1 MAVIGEQMRPKVFA
15 VFAIDDR
22 AAGRAGVALVGY
34 DQFQRV
40 AKQFDMLIVDR
51 GDAGLQRADQAD
63 RIVTAAD
70 AGLEHDE
77 LASTFPKVKTGQ
89 RKQRLEGAE
98 TFAA

>member
-1 MAVIGEQMRPKVFA
+1 MRTKVFA
-15 VFAIDDR
+15 VFAEDDR

-34 DQFQRV
+34 DQFERM
-40 AKQFDMLIVDR
+40 AEQFDMLVVDR
-51 GDAGLQRADQAD
+51 GDAGIERADQAN

-77 LASTFPKVKTGQ
+77 LASTLLEMKTGQ

-98 TFAA
+98 TLAALS